1 MALPFVDRS
10 SSSLPIDI
18 VGPSSWQKWLKAQ
31 DASRRAWLESTGVAG
46 KAGDFAVLPGADGK
60 VAGAVLVLSTRPSL
74 WDFGS
79 LAIRL
84 PAGTWHLASD
94 TAPVSPTDAAVAIG
108 LGTWRFERYRSKKAN
123 PSLARVVWP
132 AGADKARATAAI
144 EAISMA
150 RDLITTPSSDMGPA
164 ELAAAAQLLAKK
176 HKAKIK
182 VIVGDDLLKQ
192 NYPMVHAVGRASV
205 RAPRLIDLTWGKAGD
220 PKVTLVGKGVCFD
233 TGGLDLKP
241 ASGMLNMKKD
251 MGGAATVMA
260 VASMVMAAKLPVR
273 LRLLVPAVENSVS
286 GNAFRPMDV
295 VPTRK
300 GLTVEIGN
308 TDAEG
313 RLILCDALH
322 EGASEKPTMMVDCAT
337 LTGAARVALGTDL
350 PALFCNDDELAR
362 DLIEAGDTVTDPM
375 WRLPLFG
382 GYRRLLESKVADI
395 NNAPGV
401 AFGGA
406 ITAALYLK
414 EFVPDDVP
422 WAHFDMMAWNNM
434 SRPAAPKA
442 AKPKPPAPSSP
453 RSRSGF
459 HNSHVT
465 VFRTARILRAHDSE
479 RAGCARSGRQ
489 DLVFSAPRRL
499 SRLGRR

>member
-1 MALPFVDRS
+1 MSMPLPFVDRS
-10 SSSLPIDI
+10 SSSLP
-18 VGPSSWQKWLKAQ
+18 VQFVAQPKW
-31 DASRRAWLESTGVAG
+31 RAWLKEQSAARRGWIESSGVAG
-46 KAGDFAVLPGADGK
+46 SAGDLVVLPGRDGK
-60 VAGAVLVLSTRPSL
+60 AAGAVLVLSAKPTL
-74 WDFGS
+74 WDFGA
-79 LAIRL
+79 LATRL
-84 PAGTWHLASD
+84 PAGTWRLASD
-94 TAPVSPTDAAVAIG
+94 TAPVSATDAAVGIG
-108 LGTWRFERYRSKKAN
+108 LGTWRFERYRSKKGKPGAKI
-123 PSLARVVWP
+123 VWP
-132 AGADKARATAAI
+132 QDADKARAAATI
-144 EAISMA
+144 EAISLA

-164 ELAAAAQLLAKK
+164 ELAAAAQTLGKT
-176 HKAKIK
+176 HKAKVR

-192 NYPMVHAVGRASV
+192 NYPMVHAVGRASS
-205 RAPRLIDLTWGKAGD
+205 RAPRLIDLVWGRESD

-241 ASGMLNMKKD
+241 SSGMLNMKKD
-251 MGGAATVMA
+251 MGGAATMMA

-286 GNAFRPMDV
+286 GNAFRPLDV

-300 GLTVEIGN
+300 GITVEIGN

-313 RLILCDALH
+313 RLILCDALF

-350 PALFCNDDELAR
+350 PALFCNDDALAD
-362 DLIEAGDTVTDPM
+362 DLLAAGKDVTDPM
-375 WRLPLFG
+375 WRLPLFA
-382 GYRRLLESKVADI
+382 GYRRLLDSKVADI

-434 SRPAAPKA
+434 TRPGRPEGGEAQAARAIFA
-442 AKPKPPAPSSP
+442 AIEKRVAK
-453 RSRSGF
+453 
-459 HNSHVT
+459 T
-465 VFRTARILRAHDSE
+465 
-479 RAGCARSGRQ
+479 
-489 DLVFSAPRRL
+489 
-499 SRLGRR
+499 

>member
-1 MALPFVDRS
+1 MSMALPFVDRS
-10 SSSLPIDI
+10 PSSLPIQI
-18 VGPSSWQKWLKAQ
+18 VGQSSWRKWLKEQSA
-31 DASRRAWLESTGVAG
+31 ARRGWLESTGVTG
-46 KAGDFAVLPGADGK
+46 KAGDLAVLPGRDGK
-60 VAGAVLVLSTRPSL
+60 AAGAVLVLSAKPNL

-79 LAIRL
+79 LATRL
-84 PAGTWHLASD
+84 PAGTWRLASD

-108 LGTWRFERYRSKKAN
+108 LGTWRFERYRTNKGKAG
-123 PSLARVVWP
+123 ARIVWP
-132 AGADKARATAAI
+132 QGADKARATATI
-144 EAISMA
+144 EAISLA

-164 ELAAAAQLLAKK
+164 ELAAAAQDLAKA
-176 HKAKIK
+176 HKARIK

-192 NYPMVHAVGRASV
+192 NYPMVHAVGRAST
-205 RAPRLIDLTWGKAGD
+205 RAPRLIDLTWGKESD

-233 TGGLDLKP
+233 TGGLDLKA
-241 ASGMLNMKKD
+241 ASGMLMMKKD

-260 VASMVMAAKLPVR
+260 VAAMVMSAKLPVR

-300 GLTVEIGN
+300 GITVEIGN

-350 PALFCNDDELAR
+350 PALFCNDDALAE
-362 DLIEAGDTVTDPM
+362 DLIDAGRAVTDPM
-375 WRLPLFG
+375 WRMPLFA

-422 WAHFDMMAWNNM
+422 WAHFDMMAWNNS
-434 SRPAAPKA
+434 SRPGRPEGGEAQVARAIFAAIEKRIQ
-442 AKPKPPAPSSP
+442 SS
-453 RSRSGF
+453 
-459 HNSHVT
+459 
-465 VFRTARILRAHDSE
+465 
-479 RAGCARSGRQ
+479 
-489 DLVFSAPRRL
+489 
-499 SRLGRR
+499 

>member
-1 MALPFVDRS
+1 MSMALPFVDRS
-10 SSSLPIDI
+10 SSSLPIQI
-18 VGPSSWQKWLKAQ
+18 VGQSSWRKWLKEQSAP
-31 DASRRAWLESTGVAG
+31 RRGWLESTGVTG
-46 KAGDFAVLPGADGK
+46 KAGDLAVLPGRDGK
-60 VAGAVLVLSTRPSL
+60 AAGAVLVLSAKPTL
-74 WDFGS
+74 WDFGA
-79 LAIRL
+79 LATRL
-84 PAGTWHLASD
+84 PAGTWRLASD

-108 LGTWRFERYRSKKAN
+108 LGTWRFERYRTTKGKAG
-123 PSLARVVWP
+123 AKIVWP
-132 AGADKARATAAI
+132 QGVDKARATAMI

-164 ELAAAAQLLAKK
+164 ELAGAAQDLAKA
-176 HKAKIK
+176 HKARIK

-192 NYPMVHAVGRASV
+192 NYPMVHAVGRASS
-205 RAPRLIDLTWGKAGD
+205 RAPRLIDLSWGKESD

-241 ASGMLNMKKD
+241 STGMLMMKKD

-260 VASMVMAAKLPVR
+260 VAAMVMSAKLPVR

-300 GLTVEIGN
+300 GITVEIGN

-350 PALFCNDDELAR
+350 PALFCNDDALAD
-362 DLIEAGDTVTDPM
+362 DLLDAGRAVTDPM
-375 WRLPLFG
+375 WRLPLFA
-382 GYRRLLESKVADI
+382 GYRRLLDSKVADI

-422 WAHFDMMAWNNM
+422 WAHFDMMAWNNS
-434 SRPAAPKA
+434 SRPGRPEGGEAQVARAIFAAIEKRVG
-442 AKPKPPAPSSP
+442 K
-453 RSRSGF
+453 
-459 HNSHVT
+459 
-465 VFRTARILRAHDSE
+465 
-479 RAGCARSGRQ
+479 
-489 DLVFSAPRRL
+489 
-499 SRLGRR
+499 

>member
-10 SSSLPIDI
+10 SSSLPIQI
-18 VGPSSWQKWLKAQ
+18 VGQSSWRKWLKEQSA
-31 DASRRAWLESTGVAG
+31 ARRGWLESTGVTG
-46 KAGDFAVLPGADGK
+46 KAGDLAVLPGRDGK
-60 VAGAVLVLSTRPSL
+60 AAGAVLVLSAKSSL
-74 WDFGS
+74 WDFGA
-79 LAIRL
+79 LATRL
-84 PAGTWHLASD
+84 PAGTWRLASD
-94 TAPVSPTDAAVAIG
+94 TAPVSATDAAVAIG
-108 LGTWRFERYRSKKAN
+108 LGTWRFERYRTNKSKAGAVK
-123 PSLARVVWP
+123 LLWP
-132 AGADKARATAAI
+132 QGADKARAAAMI

-164 ELAAAAQLLAKK
+164 ELAAAAQELAKT
-176 HKAKIK
+176 HKARIK

-192 NYPMVHAVGRASV
+192 NYPMVHAVGRAST
-205 RAPRLIDLTWGKAGD
+205 RAPRLIDLTWGKDSD

-233 TGGLDLKP
+233 TGGLDLKG
-241 ASGMLNMKKD
+241 ASGMLMMKKD

-300 GLTVEIGN
+300 GITVEIGN

-322 EGASEKPTMMVDCAT
+322 EGASDKPTMMVDCAT

-350 PALFCNDDELAR
+350 PALFCNDDALAD
-362 DLIEAGDTVTDPM
+362 DLIAAGKAVTDPM
-375 WRLPLFG
+375 WRMPLFA
-382 GYRRLLESKVADI
+382 GYRRLLDSKVADI

-406 ITAALYLK
+406 ITAALYLQ

-422 WAHFDMMAWNNM
+422 WAHFDMMAWNNAT
-434 SRPAAPKA
+434 RPGRPEGGEAQVARAIFAAIEKRIG
-442 AKPKPPAPSSP
+442 AP
-453 RSRSGF
+453 
-459 HNSHVT
+459 VT
-465 VFRTARILRAHDSE
+465 
-479 RAGCARSGRQ
+479 
-489 DLVFSAPRRL
+489 
-499 SRLGRR
+499 